1 MEKTGWICPKCGCG
15 VNPNVDRC
23 PCVGQTLPVSYPPY
37 IPWYPPMQP
46 YYPVVTYTTRTD
58 APDVNA
64 TPGGIIP
71 SVGVKVGSAV
81 VSAIPC
87 GTWGCPCRSTSKEF
101 AQDMTF
107 T

>member
-15 VNPNVDRC
+15 ASPNVDRC

-46 YYPVVTYTTRTD
+46 YYTGYVTTNDFVIGGCEGKTTSCNHTCGT
-58 APDVNA
+58 NN
-64 TPGGIIP
+64 GID
-71 SVGVKVGSAV
+71 SVGSTTNSTGTSA
-81 VSAIPC
+81 
-87 GTWGCPCRSTSKEF
+87 EF
-101 AQDMTF
+101 AQNMIF